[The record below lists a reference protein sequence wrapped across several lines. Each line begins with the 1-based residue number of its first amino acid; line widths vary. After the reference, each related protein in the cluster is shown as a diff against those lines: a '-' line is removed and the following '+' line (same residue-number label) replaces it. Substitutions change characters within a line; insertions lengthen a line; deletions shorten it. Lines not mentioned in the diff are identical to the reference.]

1 MIDEKKWPRLL
12 KNKFIK
18 VNVSSYSKKK
28 FMGFLSKE
36 HKHGKKKLKNGKLL

>member
-1 MIDEKKWPRLL
+1 MKKWPRLL

-18 VNVSSYSKKK
+18 VNVSPIVKKK

-36 HKHGKKKLKNGKLL
+36 HKLEKKIEKWKLL